1 MNGPILIFIEQR
13 NKKLKKASLESLS
26 QGKRMCEQLNRDMH
40 AVIIGEGLEEKI
52 AEMTRFGVKR
62 VYCYSDPWL
71 SDYTPDGYARCVVAV
86 AEKSSPSMI
95 LFPGTAM
102 GKDVAPRVTA
112 ALKTGLASD
121 CTEIIIDGSSV
132 KAVRPI
138 YSGKILANVS
148 IPEDLPGIFTLRPN
162 VFPLIESSA
171 GQQAEIIKMESP
183 VSSEQIKAQVIEMI
197 FGEGAKIDVTE
208 ANIIVTGGRGMK
220 GPENFK
226 MLEELADAIGGAVG
240 ASRAAVDS
248 GWIDHQHQ
256 VGQTGKV
263 VSPNLYIACGVSGAI
278 QHLAGMSSSKYIV
291 AINKD
296 PEAPIFKVADYGIV
310 GDLFQIVPKLTE
322 EVKKL
327 KAE

>member
-1 MNGPILIFIEQR
+1 MNGPILVFIEQR
-13 NKKLKKASLESLS
+13 NKKLKKASLEILS
-26 QGKRMCEQLNRDMH
+26 QGKRMCEQLNREMH
-40 AVIIGEGLEEKI
+40 AVLIGEGLEEKATEI
-52 AEMTRFGVKR
+52 ARYGAKKIFL
-62 VYCYSDPWL
+62 CSDQQL
-71 SDYTPDGYARCVVAV
+71 SSYTPDGYARCVNAAV
-86 AEKSSPSMI
+86 ERSSPSMI
-95 LFPGTAM
+95 LFPATAM
-102 GKDVAPRVTA
+102 GKDVAPRVA
-112 ALKTGLASD
+112 AMLKTGLASD
-121 CTEIIIDGSSV
+121 CIEFVIDGSSV
-132 KAVRPI
+132 AAIRPI
-138 YSGKILANVS
+138 YSGKIYASVS
-148 IPEDLPGIFTLRPN
+148 IPQELPAIFTLRPN
-162 VFPLIESSA
+162 VFPLLERLT
-171 GQQAEIIKMESP
+171 GDQAEVIKVESP
-183 VSSEQIKAQVIEMI
+183 VPPEQIKAKVIETI

-226 MLEELADAIGGAVG
+226 MLEELADALGGAVG

-291 AINKD
+291 AINRD

-310 GDLFQIVPKLTE
+310 GDLFQIVPELTE